1 MTSKEEGR
9 KTSEIR
15 GNTPVSKKYLRIH
28 AVPTTVKGR

>member
-15 GNTPVSKKYLRIH
+15 GNTPVRKKHLHIS